1 MRKETGGGG
10 RRGRKLSI
18 ALLLLLLLLRNN
30 AAPVYLPAWA
40 FDATQEVASFGGGGG
55 VGGEPQPVV
64 CLCFGGMVGQ
74 GSFEG
79 RIRSDEGKEGA
90 KKNEMRGVNFL
101 FYSASHI

>member
-1 MRKETGGGG
+1 MRKETGGAG
-10 RRGRKLSI
+10 RGRKLSI
-18 ALLLLLLLLRNN
+18 ALLLLLLLRNN

-40 FDATQEVASFGGGGG
+40 FDATQEVASFGGG

-64 CLCFGGMVGQ
+64 CLCFGGGVGQ

-79 RIRSDEGKEGA
+79 RIRSDEGEEGA
-90 KKNEMRGVNFL
+90 KKNERRGVNFL